1 VVGNTLK
8 RAQLIVCYYQ
18 PEKKRKPKFATA
30 SLYYAF
36 LLFSLTEQTKDVG
49 LLRYMIPCSFIGH
62 GDMRGSAFLIYIFNI
77 YIYIYTYIYI
87 YIWRGRERFNPTSL
101 DKGIAPTSINE
112 GLLTCRILINTS
124 QKVIF

>member
-49 LLRYMIPCSFIGH
+49 LLWFMIPCTFIGH

-77 YIYIYTYIYI
+77 YIYIY
-87 YIWRGRERFNPTSL
+87 IWRGRERFNATSL

-112 GLLTCRILINTS
+112 GLLTCRILIDTS

>member
-77 YIYIYTYIYI
+77 YIY
-87 YIWRGRERFNPTSL
+87 GGGGGGRFNPTSL
-101 DKGIAPTSINE
+101 DKGIAPMSINE